1 MRERLFGPAG
11 MTRSTYAWSA
21 ERQRDTAYG
30 HRNRGAVAR
39 QYNREIADPLLELA
53 AAWGKPMSDWTAA
66 DVFRAMD
73 ETKSQ
78 LPRLPNFAVPNVAGS
93 LICTAGEYAMFL
105 ATMLAGGPHR
115 DWAISEPSRTA
126 MLAPRV
132 GLNPALSWGL
142 GWGLETTDR
151 GPLFWHWGDNGPF
164 TAFAVGDPAR
174 RRALVVFTNSESGP
188 RIYQRVVADA
198 TGMDLAAFL
207 WV

>member
-1 MRERLFGPAG
+1 MG
-11 MTRSTYAWSA
+11 
-21 ERQRDTAYG
+21 
-30 HRNRGAVAR
+30 
-39 QYNREIADPLLELA
+39 
-53 AAWGKPMSDWTAA
+53 DWTAA

-73 ETKSQ
+73 ETESR
-78 LPRLPNFAVPNVAGS
+78 LPKLPNFAVPNVAGS
-93 LICTAGEYAMFL
+93 LICTADEYARFL
-105 ATMLAGGPHR
+105 STMLAGGQRP
-115 DWAISEPSRTA
+115 DWAVSEGSRAA
-126 MLAPRV
+126 MLSPRIE
-132 GLNPALSWGL
+132 LNPALSWGL
-142 GWGLETTDR
+142 GWGLEATDR